1 MDQHSGGD
9 RVTQG
14 TSGMTFSRRTIA
26 IGLKRRGIDHRILK
40 GVFVLAITIPALSG
54 RASGDEADGRLEPL
68 DHWPAAASASARALS
83 AKPAV
88 ILVPGMLAGER
99 SMIALRKR
107 LSDSVIPAA
116 IYRYDSAIGV
126 ERAAVGLAQSLI
138 DHTQR
143 QPDLKLVM
151 VTHSMGGLVARRVL
165 ESPKWKVDKVRRL
178 IMVAPPNAG
187 SSIASLDAQE
197 LHRTLSGF
205 TGERGRSFIGE
216 GEIKLLDEFVG
227 QFLGSAKE
235 DLRPGS
241 EVLRQLQQCQR
252 NPEVRYSII
261 AGSGGPV
268 PQWVRS
274 LGQVFVAKQL
284 FERPA
289 QAEQIKRVYDL
300 ANRDEWI
307 NGLGDGVVTTQST
320 RLPGV
325 TDHQELEFGHNDITF
340 ASESAET
347 RKLVEAI
354 MTRLEK

>member
-1 MDQHSGGD
+1 
-9 RVTQG
+9 
-14 TSGMTFSRRTIA
+14 
-26 IGLKRRGIDHRILK
+26 
-40 GVFVLAITIPALSG
+40 
-54 RASGDEADGRLEPL
+54 
-68 DHWPAAASASARALS
+68 
-83 AKPAV
+83 
-88 ILVPGMLAGER
+88 
-99 SMIALRKR
+99 
-107 LSDSVIPAA
+107 
-116 IYRYDSAIGV
+116 
-126 ERAAVGLAQSLI
+126 
-138 DHTQR
+138 
-143 QPDLKLVM
+143 
-151 VTHSMGGLVARRVL
+151 
-165 ESPKWKVDKVRRL
+165 
-178 IMVAPPNAG
+178 
-187 SSIASLDAQE
+187 
-197 LHRTLSGF
+197 
-205 TGERGRSFIGE
+205 
-216 GEIKLLDEFVG
+216 
-227 QFLGSAKE
+227 
-235 DLRPGS
+235 
-241 EVLRQLQQCQR
+241 LQQLQR